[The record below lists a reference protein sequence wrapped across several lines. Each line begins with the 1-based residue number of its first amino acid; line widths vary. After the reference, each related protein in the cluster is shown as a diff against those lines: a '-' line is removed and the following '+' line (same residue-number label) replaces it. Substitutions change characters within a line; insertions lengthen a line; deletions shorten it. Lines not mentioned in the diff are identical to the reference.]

1 MKGASIIEHWQPT
14 DMASLNTVII
24 FWIPVSLEAA
34 RRRSATKNCQEV
46 EKLNWKKEAENDL
59 RCYMKRK
66 ASLNNLRDQILTL
79 RLEQESI
86 KACTADSEP
95 VKGGGSKT
103 EDRWIDNI
111 VKTKRLS
118 LAYSATRRIV
128 ALIEKGLDGITEV
141 QKDFL
146 TEFYIDRHDGHVE
159 RLMEKYH
166 IETSQV
172 YRIKDEALYYF
183 TVTMYG
189 IMEC

>member
-1 MKGASIIEHWQPT
+1 M
-14 DMASLNTVII
+14 
-24 FWIPVSLEAA
+24 
-34 RRRSATKNCQEV
+34 
-46 EKLNWKKEAENDL
+46 NWKKEAENDL

-128 ALIEKGLDGITEV
+128 ALLRRATSRLTGI
-141 QKDFL
+141 
-146 TEFYIDRHDGHVE
+146 IA
-159 RLMEKYH
+159 
-166 IETSQV
+166 I
-172 YRIKDEALYYF
+172 
-183 TVTMYG
+183 
-189 IMEC
+189 

>member
-1 MKGASIIEHWQPT
+1 M
-14 DMASLNTVII
+14 
-24 FWIPVSLEAA
+24 
-34 RRRSATKNCQEV
+34 
-46 EKLNWKKEAENDL
+46 NWKKEAENDL
-59 RCYMKRK
+59 RCYTKHK

-111 VKTKRLS
+111 VKAKRLS
-118 LAYSATRRIV
+118 LAYSATRQIV
-128 ALIEKGLDGITEV
+128 ALIEKGLDGVTEV

-146 TEFYIDRHDGHVE
+146 TEFYIDRHDGYVE

>member
-1 MKGASIIEHWQPT
+1 M
-14 DMASLNTVII
+14 
-24 FWIPVSLEAA
+24 
-34 RRRSATKNCQEV
+34 
-46 EKLNWKKEAENDL
+46 NWKKEAENDL
-59 RCYMKRK
+59 RCYTKRK

-103 EDRWIDNI
+103 EDRWLDNI
-111 VKTKRLS
+111 VKAKRLS
-118 LAYSATRRIV
+118 LAYSATRQIV
-128 ALIEKGLDGITEV
+128 ALIEKGLNGITEV

-166 IETSQV
+166 IERTKV
-172 YRIKDEALYYF
+172 YSDKDEALYQF
-183 TVTMYG
+183 TISMYG
-189 IMEC
+189 IIDY

>member
-1 MKGASIIEHWQPT
+1 M
-14 DMASLNTVII
+14 
-24 FWIPVSLEAA
+24 
-34 RRRSATKNCQEV
+34 
-46 EKLNWKKEAENDL
+46 NWKKEAENDL

-128 ALIEKGLDGITEV
+128 ALIEKGLDGITC
-141 QKDFL
+141 L
-146 TEFYIDRHDGHVE
+146 LY
-159 RLMEKYH
+159 
-166 IETSQV
+166 TSDAA
-172 YRIKDEALYYF
+172 DEL
-183 TVTMYG
+183 
-189 IMEC
+189 

>member
-1 MKGASIIEHWQPT
+1 
-14 DMASLNTVII
+14 
-24 FWIPVSLEAA
+24 
-34 RRRSATKNCQEV
+34 
-46 EKLNWKKEAENDL
+46 
-59 RCYMKRK
+59 MKRK

-128 ALIEKGLDGITEV
+128 APVSYTHLLSGTEKLLGTLFPAISVLRFKFFLITINAAAAK
-141 QKDFL
+141 
-146 TEFYIDRHDGHVE
+146 
-159 RLMEKYH
+159 
-166 IETSQV
+166 S
-172 YRIKDEALYYF
+172 
-183 TVTMYG
+183 
-189 IMEC
+189 

>member
-1 MKGASIIEHWQPT
+1 AGEVRQK
-14 DMASLNTVII
+14 D
-24 FWIPVSLEAA
+24 
-34 RRRSATKNCQEV
+34 CQEV

>member
-1 MKGASIIEHWQPT
+1 M
-14 DMASLNTVII
+14 
-24 FWIPVSLEAA
+24 
-34 RRRSATKNCQEV
+34 
-46 EKLNWKKEAENDL
+46 NWKKEAENDL

-172 YRIKDEALYYF
+172 YRSTLLFYCYH
-183 TVTMYG
+183 VRNYG
-189 IMEC
+189 MLMGKRREVFFKNIGYNKIIEKCTRFINLLS

>member
-1 MKGASIIEHWQPT
+1 M
-14 DMASLNTVII
+14 
-24 FWIPVSLEAA
+24 
-34 RRRSATKNCQEV
+34 
-46 EKLNWKKEAENDL
+46 NWKKEAENDL

-95 VKGGGSKT
+95 VKG
-103 EDRWIDNI
+103 
-111 VKTKRLS
+111 
-118 LAYSATRRIV
+118 
-128 ALIEKGLDGITEV
+128 GITEV